1 MGAGR
6 QCRGEQVAGGQGM
19 KAQGPCGG
27 RQEWCRGSQHS
38 QVQREGLGGRQG
50 KEAKCKESKGSGG
63 KESMAREADMKGG
76 VRQGRDERA
85 TARVLLPPPQAPG
98 AL

>member
-1 MGAGR
+1 MQPAQPGA
-6 QCRGEQVAGGQGM
+6 V
-19 KAQGPCGG
+19 
-27 RQEWCRGSQHS
+27 
-38 QVQREGLGGRQG
+38 EGLGGRQG

-63 KESMAREADMKGG
+63 KESVAREADMKGG

-85 TARVLLPPPQAPG
+85 TVRVLLPPPQAPG